1 MPEPHNLE
9 DLAATISATML
20 ADQMALRARL
30 DGLRRRLRKGQ
41 LIERGLPALA
51 ADVENSRLR
60 RAQRA
65 ERLPKPEYLL
75 DLPVVARRD
84 DIKTA
89 IDQHQVVILCGETG
103 SGKTTQLPKIC
114 LELGRGVAGL
124 IGHTQPRRI
133 AARSLAARI
142 AEELHSAIGQAV
154 GFKVRFSDHVGPD
167 THIKVMTDG
176 ILLAESQGDPQLLAY
191 DTLIIDEAHERSLNV
206 DFLLGYLARLLPHR
220 PDLKVIITSATIDP
234 ERFSK
239 HFNNAPIIEVSGR
252 TYPVEIRYRP
262 LITDNEDDQDRDRGQ
277 SLLAA
282 VDELAREDPGDI
294 LVFLPGE
301 REIREAA
308 ELLRKHH
315 PAQTEVLP
323 LFGRLSAAQQAEV
336 FKAHSGRRI
345 VLATNVAETSLTVP
359 GIRTVVDTGLAR
371 ISRYSYRTKVQRLPI
386 EAISQASANQRAG
399 RCGRLGPG
407 VCIRLYSEE
416 DYNARPAFTEPEIQR
431 TNLASVILQ
440 MLALKLGDI
449 EHFPFVE
456 APDNRFIRDGFKL
469 LHELGAVDESERLTE
484 MGRQLARLPV
494 DVRIGRMVLAGR
506 DEHCLREILV
516 IASALSVPDPRER
529 PMDKQQAADEKHKR
543 FLDEQSDF
551 LGYVKLWDFYHEQAR
566 QLSQSKLRKLC
577 QTNFISYVRMRE
589 WHDIHQQLHGLALE
603 MGMRI
608 NQVEGGYEPI
618 HRALLAGLLGNIAF
632 KTDAHEYTGARGI
645 TLNVFPG
652 SALFKKQPKWLVAA
666 ELVETARRY
675 ARTVARIE
683 PEWVERLAEHLI
695 KRSYSDPH
703 WEKKQ
708 GHVVASERTTLYG
721 LVLTPSR
728 KIDYGRVN
736 SIEAREIFIRQALVP
751 GELITKANFLGHN
764 QTLVED
770 VLELEAKSR
779 RRDVLVD
786 DELLFRFFDE
796 HLPQHVC
803 NGSQFERWYKKATEK
818 ERDSLKLTRDYL
830 MQHEAAGVTEEDFP
844 PQIEISG
851 LCLALDYH
859 FEPGHPD
866 DGVTVKVPIAALN
879 QLDPAAFDWLV
890 PGLLEEKLVAL
901 IKSLPKPLRRHF
913 VPAPDFARAARQA
926 LITPSMS
933 SGGFPLPTRERAR
946 VSGDESATNLN
957 LIQQFSA
964 QLKRMTSVDIP
975 PDAWRLDQLPVH
987 LAMNYQLIDAK
998 GKPLAKGRDLSALKQ
1013 DVGEQAVATFERLPT
1028 SEYERDNLSD
1038 WDCDSL
1044 PEFVEI
1050 KQQGLTLRGYP
1061 TLVVD
1066 KGQINLRLLDSAD
1079 KARAAHRAGVLAL
1092 FQLRAAKSIRYLEK
1106 NLPGIQQM
1114 CLNYAAA
1121 GKCEQLKADLM
1132 QRITESALFPNA
1144 AVPRDR
1150 NSFEEAATNAE
1161 QELVSVGNQICKA
1174 VADTLTE
1181 FHAIQKRIKG
1191 SISPAWLA
1199 ALNDISDQLGHL
1211 VHAGF
1216 VLDTPA
1222 VQLKHLGR
1230 YLKAINKRL
1239 DRLQQNPAKDRAM
1252 ALQVEPHWSKCK
1264 QQLEA
1269 ARKRGHISERLQH
1282 YRWLIEEFR
1291 VSLFAQE
1298 LGTAEKVSVKR
1309 LEEAGKGS

>member
-1 MPEPHNLE
+1 MSEPHNLE
-9 DLAATISATML
+9 DLAATISATLL
-20 ADQMALRARL
+20 AEQTAFRARL
-30 DGLRRRLRKGQ
+30 EGLRRRLRKGQ
-41 LIERGLPALA
+41 AIERGLPALIS
-51 ADVENSRLR
+51 DLETSKLK
-60 RAQRA
+60 RARRA
-65 ERLPKPEYLL
+65 ERLPQPDYRL
-75 DLPVVARRD
+75 DLPVVARRA
-84 DIKTA
+84 DIKAA
-89 IDQHQVVILCGETG
+89 IDQHQVIVLCGETG

-142 AEELHSAIGQAV
+142 AAELHSAIGQVV
-154 GFKVRFSDHVGPD
+154 GFKVRFSDHVGPE
-167 THIKVMTDG
+167 TYIKVMTDG
-176 ILLAESQGDPQLLAY
+176 ILLAESQGDPDLLAY

-206 DFLLGYLARLLPHR
+206 DFLLGYLARLLPRR

-234 ERFSK
+234 GRFSK

-262 LITDNEDDQDRDRGQ
+262 LSTDNEDDQDRDRGQ

-315 PAQTEVLP
+315 PAQTDVLP
-323 LFGRLSAAQQAEV
+323 LFGRLSAAQQSEV
-336 FKAHSGRRI
+336 FKSHSGRRI

-359 GIRTVVDTGLAR
+359 GIRTVIDTGLAR

-386 EAISQASANQRAG
+386 EPISQASANQRAG

-416 DYNARPAFTEPEIQR
+416 DFNARPAFTEPEIQR

-449 EHFPFVE
+449 EKFPFVE
-456 APDNRFIRDGFKL
+456 APDTRYIRDGFKL
-469 LHELGAVDESERLTE
+469 LHELGAVDEAERLTDL
-484 MGRQLARLPV
+484 GRQLARLPV

-529 PMDKQQAADEKHKR
+529 PMDKQQAADEKHKQ
-543 FLDEQSDF
+543 FIDEQSDF

-566 QLSQSKLRKLC
+566 HLSQAKLRKLC

-589 WHDIHQQLHGLALE
+589 WHDIHQQLQGLALE

-632 KTDAHEYTGARGI
+632 KTEAHEYTGARGI
-645 TLNVFPG
+645 PLHVFPG
-652 SALFKKQPKWLVAA
+652 SALFKKPPKWLVAA

-708 GHVVASERTTLYG
+708 GHVLASERTTLYG

-728 KIDYGRVN
+728 KIDFGRVN
-736 SIEAREIFIRQALVP
+736 PSEAREIFIRQALLP
-751 GELITKANFLGHN
+751 GELITKAAFLGHN
-764 QTLVED
+764 QTLIET

-786 DELLFRFFDE
+786 EELLFRFFDE

-803 NGSQFERWYKKATEK
+803 NGPQFERWYKQANEAT
-818 ERDSLKLTRDYL
+818 RDTLKLTRDYL
-830 MQHEAAGVTEEDFP
+830 MQHAAAAVTVQDFP
-844 PQIEISG
+844 PQIEVSG
-851 LCLALDYH
+851 LRLALDYH

-866 DGVTVKVPIAALN
+866 DGVTVKVPVAALN
-879 QLDPAAFDWLV
+879 QLNPAAFDWLV
-890 PGLLEEKLVAL
+890 PGLLEEKLIAL

-926 LITPSMS
+926 LIQPAISNNES
-933 SGGFPLPTRERAR
+933 PLLSGERAR
-946 VSGDESATNLN
+946 VRGEESTASL
-957 LIQQFSA
+957 LQQFSA
-964 QLKRMTSVDIP
+964 RLKRMTSVEIP
-975 PDAWRLDQLPVH
+975 LDAWRLDQLPVH
-987 LAMNYQLIDAK
+987 LAMNYQLIDAQ
-998 GKPLAKGRDLSALKQ
+998 GKPVAKGRDLAVLKQ
-1013 DVGEQAVATFERLPT
+1013 TIGAQAVASFERLPT
-1028 SEYERDNLSD
+1028 ADFERDNLTD
-1038 WDCDSL
+1038 WDFGSL

-1050 KQQGLTLRGYP
+1050 EQQGLRLRGYP
-1061 TLVVD
+1061 ALVVD
-1066 KGQINLRLLDSAD
+1066 QGQINLRLLDAPE
-1079 KARAAHRAGVLAL
+1079 KARLAHRAGVLAL
-1092 FQLRAAKSIRYLEK
+1092 FQLRAAKSVRYLEK

-1121 GKCEQLKADLM
+1121 GKCEQLKADLI
-1132 QRITESALFPNA
+1132 QRITESALYTDEA
-1144 AVPRDR
+1144 IPRDR
-1150 NSFEEAATNAE
+1150 DSFELAVTNAE
-1161 QELVSVGNQICKA
+1161 RDLVSIGNQVCKA
-1174 VADTLTE
+1174 VADALSE
-1181 FHAIQKRIKG
+1181 YHAIQKRIKG

-1199 ALNDISDQLGHL
+1199 ALTDIRDQLEHL
-1211 VHAGF
+1211 VCAGF
-1216 VLDTPA
+1216 VLATPVA
-1222 VQLKHLGR
+1222 RLKHLGR

-1239 DRLQQNPAKDRAM
+1239 DRLQQNPAKDRPL
-1252 ALQVEPHWSKCK
+1252 ALQVEPHWLKCK
-1264 QQLEA
+1264 QQLDA
-1269 ARKRGHISERLQH
+1269 AKKRGAIPEPLQH

-1291 VSLFAQE
+1291 VSVFAQE
-1298 LGTAEKVSVKR
+1298 LGTAEKVSLKR
-1309 LEEAGKGS
+1309 LEEVGM

>member
-1 MPEPHNLE
+1 MSPSPSLDEVAAALE
-9 DLAATISATML
+9 TVML
-20 ADQMALRARL
+20 ADLVKLRARL
-30 DGLRRRLRKGQ
+30 GGLQRRMLKGQ
-41 LIERGLPALA
+41 PVDQGLPALV
-51 ADVENSRLR
+51 ADIENSRLR

-84 DIKTA
+84 DIKAA

-167 THIKVMTDG
+167 THIKIMTDG
-176 ILLAESQGDPQLLAY
+176 ILLAESQGDPELFAY

-206 DFLLGYLARLLPHR
+206 DFLLGYLARLLPRR

-323 LFGRLSAAQQAEV
+323 LFGRLSAAQQSEV
-336 FKAHSGRRI
+336 FKSHSGRRI

-386 EAISQASANQRAG
+386 ESISQASANQRAG

-407 VCIRLYSEE
+407 VCIRLYSED
-416 DYNARPAFTEPEIQR
+416 DYNTRPAFTEPEIQR

-449 EHFPFVE
+449 EDFPFVE
-456 APDNRFIRDGFKL
+456 APDSRYIRDGFKL
-469 LHELGAVDESERLTE
+469 LHELGAVDESERLTDL
-484 MGRQLARLPV
+484 GRQLARLPV

-529 PMDKQQAADEKHKR
+529 PMDKQQAADEKHKQ
-543 FLDEQSDF
+543 FIDEQSDF

-566 QLSQSKLRKLC
+566 HLSQSKLRKLC

-683 PEWVERLAEHLI
+683 PVWVERLAEHLI

-721 LVLTPSR
+721 LVLTSSR

-751 GELITKANFLGHN
+751 GELITKATFLGHN

-786 DELLFRFFDE
+786 EELLFRFFDE
-796 HLPQHVC
+796 RLPQHVC
-803 NGSQFERWYKKATEK
+803 NGPQFERWYKQATEGT
-818 ERDSLKLTRDYL
+818 RDTLKLTRDYL

-844 PQIEISG
+844 PQIEVSG
-851 LCLALDYH
+851 LRLSLDYH

-866 DGVTVKVPIAALN
+866 DGVTVKVPVAALN

-913 VPAPDFARAARQA
+913 VPAPDFARAAQQGLMPGQGN
-926 LITPSMS
+926 LITA
-933 SGGFPLPTRERAR
+933 L
-946 VSGDESATNLN
+946 
-957 LIQQFSA
+957 SA
-964 QLKRMTSVDIP
+964 QLKRMSGVDIP
-975 PDAWRLDQLPVH
+975 VDAWRTDQLQTH
-987 LAMNYQLIDAK
+987 LSMNFQLIDAN
-998 GKPLAKGRDLSALKQ
+998 GKLLAHGRNLSILKQ
-1013 DVGEQAVATFERLPT
+1013 DVGEQAVASFKRLPT
-1028 SEYERDNLSD
+1028 SEYERDNLTD
-1038 WDCDSL
+1038 WDCGDL

-1050 KQQGLTLRGYP
+1050 EQQGLTLRGYP
-1061 TLVVD
+1061 ALVVD
-1066 KGQINLRLLDSAD
+1066 KGQINLRLLDAAD
-1079 KARAAHRAGVLAL
+1079 KAHTAHRAGVLAL
-1092 FQLRAAKSIRYLEK
+1092 FQLRATKALRYLEK
-1106 NLPGIQQM
+1106 NLPGIQHM

-1121 GKCEQLKADLM
+1121 GKCEQLRADLM
-1132 QRITESALFPNA
+1132 QRITEIALFPDA

-1150 NSFEEAATNAE
+1150 SSFETAATNAE
-1161 QELVSVGNQICKA
+1161 QALVSVGNQVCKA
-1174 VADTLTE
+1174 VADALTE
-1181 FHAIQKRIKG
+1181 YHAIQKRIKG

-1199 ALNDISDQLGHL
+1199 ALNDIRDQLDHL
-1211 VHAGF
+1211 VCAGF

-1222 VQLKHLGR
+1222 AQLKHLGR

-1239 DRLQQNPAKDRAM
+1239 DRLQQNPAKDRPL
-1252 ALQVEPHWSKCK
+1252 ALQVEPHWTKCK
-1264 QQLEA
+1264 QQFEA
-1269 ARKRGHISERLQH
+1269 ARKRGAIPASVQH

-1298 LGTAEKVSVKR
+1298 LSTAEKVSVKR
-1309 LEEAGKGS
+1309 LEEVGRSN